1 MLQGS
6 TCASLLTYCTETP
19 KRSATFFVASPASS
33 SGTTMAAVTMMIDAR
48 RRRSL
53 LSTIVVF
60 GCRKLRIYWYSEYQ
74 LSSRGNTKMS
84 GYSTVS
90 ILTPNSTLVSSP
102 VCRVSRPKYPVYSRE
117 KMERVSSPSD
127 AESQVSSIEGQV
139 SSISFSHPPIP
150 WYASHMILDTVSPE
164 PLRTPYTPT

>member
-60 GCRKLRIYWYSEYQ
+60 GCRKLRIYWYEGLI
-74 LSSRGNTKMS
+74 LSWSVRPRS
-84 GYSTVS
+84 ASYA
-90 ILTPNSTLVSSP
+90 
-102 VCRVSRPKYPVYSRE
+102 CRVGTAAAV
-117 KMERVSSPSD
+117 
-127 AESQVSSIEGQV
+127 
-139 SSISFSHPPIP
+139 
-150 WYASHMILDTVSPE
+150 
-164 PLRTPYTPT
+164 